1 MPPELIQLFKETPF
15 IVFILFISSPF
26 LILIGVI
33 INGIVQRKNAKGQ
46 QQTADKGVG
55 VSEKEADTH
64 QFQAIVDGFKVSL
77 EAVERRAS
85 SAESR
90 AKEAGDK
97 ADEADTKAGAAEDK
111 ANKLSRRV
119 RSLEDERHEAIMHV
133 LLLEA
138 MIPFPPGP
146 PERPSWMRQLARPVV
161 QIETGLDEDLEN
173 TYIPE
178 KKDD

>member
-1 MPPELIQLFKETPF
+1 MPPELIQLFRDTPV

-33 INGIVQRKNAKGQ
+33 INGVVQRKNAQGQ
-46 QQTADKGVG
+46 EQTANKGVG

-85 SAESR
+85 SAEDR
-90 AKEAGDK
+90 AKEAGSK
-97 ADEADTKAGAAEDK
+97 ADDADAKAGIAEDK

-138 MIPFPPGP
+138 LIPYPPGP
-146 PERPSWMRQLARPVV
+146 PARPLWMRQLARPD
-161 QIETGLDEDLEN
+161 TPPDNGLDDDLEN

>member
-1 MPPELIQLFKETPF
+1 MPPELVQLFKDTPF
-15 IVFILFISSPF
+15 LVFILFISTPF
-26 LILIGVI
+26 LVLIGVI
-33 INGIVQRKNAKGQ
+33 INGIVQRKNAKGL

-85 SAESR
+85 SAEER
-90 AKEAGDK
+90 AKEAANK
-97 ADEADTKAGAAEDK
+97 ADDADAKAGVAEDK

-119 RSLEDERHEAIMHV
+119 RSLEDERHQAITHV

-138 MIPFPPGP
+138 LIPYPPGP
-146 PERPSWMRQLARPVV
+146 PARPLWMRQLVRPDNPN
-161 QIETGLDEDLEN
+161 EGLGDDLEN

-178 KKDD
+178 EKDD